1 MAVAYLFLVRPHSAM
16 GESVTIKSAEDGSV
30 LELHRTQRSDTF
42 RAHLRGRGVDG
53 AVEVY
58 ELGPPKHLAAFFHD
72 LAVHWRGRQGEKCWS
87 SVESQLS
94 IRARADST
102 GHTYL
107 DVEFRGGSCHDWR
120 LRGSLVVEAG
130 QLDKIASE
138 IESFAEST
146 HAA

>member
-1 MAVAYLFLVRPHSAM
+1 M
-16 GESVTIKSAEDGSV
+16 GDSVTIRSAQDDSV

-42 RAHLRGRGVDG
+42 RAHLRGRGFEG

-58 ELGPPKHLAAFFHD
+58 ELGPPKHLATFFRD
-72 LAVHWRGRQGEKCWS
+72 LAVHWRGWQGEKHWGS
-87 SVESQLS
+87 LESQLS
-94 IRARADST
+94 FRAKADST

-107 DVEFRGGSCHDWR
+107 DVELRGGSCHDWR
-120 LRGSLVVEAG
+120 LRGSLVIEAG

-138 IESFAEST
+138 IESFVELT